1 MVGDPLN
8 VFVEPL
14 WYFADPAKRLY
25 WLHLFGSL
33 MLAGCYFWLKRS
45 DRTVWIALRQVCE
58 LRYWWNPSTRIDY
71 VLLFFNA
78 ALKIG
83 VFVPLVGGQLAVAL
97 ATARFIHLNIAE
109 TPALSASPVMI
120 SLLFTVTAFVLD
132 DLTRFLTHAA
142 MHRNAFLWRF
152 HRLHHSA
159 TTLTPFTVFRTHP
172 VESLINYL
180 RSILSLGVVSGSF
193 IWMFGPQLQVWDI
206 LGVNALGFALT
217 FAGSNLRHSH
227 IPLHFGWMERILIS
241 PAQHQLHHS
250 KYHQH
255 CNLGSYLSVWD
266 RLAGTCVHG
275 VLARDLEYGLRSSA
289 GTVTPTSVAKQ
300 QADGNELA
308 SLVGERRKMH
318 SGDGVGAPL
327 DRAAAY

>member
-1 MVGDPLN
+1 VAGDPLN
-8 VFVEPL
+8 AFLEPL

-25 WLHLFGSL
+25 WVHLFGSL
-33 MLAGCYFWLKRS
+33 MFAGCYFWLKRS
-45 DRTVWIALRQVCE
+45 DRTVWVALRQVCE

-71 VLLFFNA
+71 VLLSCNA
-78 ALKIG
+78 ALKVG
-83 VFVPLVGGQLAVAL
+83 VFVPLVGGQLVVAL

-109 TPALSASPVMI
+109 TPALSAWPVMI

-132 DLTRFLTHAA
+132 DLTRFLTHVA
-142 MHRNAFLWRF
+142 MHRNDFFWRF

-159 TTLTPFTVFRTHP
+159 TILTPFTVFRTHP

-180 RSILSLGVVSGSF
+180 RSILSLGVVSGAF

-227 IPLHFGWMERILIS
+227 IPLHFGWLECILIS

-250 KYHQH
+250 KHHEH

-266 RLAGTCVHG
+266 RLLGTCVQG
-275 VLARDLEYGLRSSA
+275 VLARDLEYGLRGSA
-289 GTVTPTSVAKQ
+289 ETVKPISVAEQK
-300 QADGNELA
+300 AGGTELT
-308 SLVGERRKMH
+308 SLVGERQKML
-318 SGDGVGAPL
+318 SGNAAPAAL
-327 DRAAAY
+327 EHAAAY